1 MSRELSK
8 RRKITGWVM
17 AGLLTA
23 MLLFSAMGKLT
34 MPEMAENFAKWG
46 LSNWITVVAIG
57 EIVSVLL
64 FLYPKT
70 TVFGLL
76 LLSAHMGG
84 AIVTHM
90 GHDESFIMPS
100 IILILIWIAGFIR
113 NPELLTNDSVK

>member
-1 MSRELSK
+1 
-8 RRKITGWVM
+8 M

-34 MPEMAENFAKWG
+34 MPEMAESFAKWG
-46 LSNWITVVAIG
+46 LGDWIIVVAIG

-64 FLYPKT
+64 FLFPKT
-70 TVFGLL
+70 SIFGML

-90 GHDESFIMPS
+90 GQGESFIIQS
-100 IILILIWIAGFIR
+100 IILILIWVTGFIR
-113 NPELLTNDSVK
+113 NPELLPDYKRI